1 MRQKD
6 DCLACSVMH
15 TVIAVVAI
23 SAAAVLG
30 VYHIITEGTI
40 LAITAAALGT
50 SGAKVLSEG
59 KGKKNG

>member
-1 MRQKD
+1 
-6 DCLACSVMH
+6 MH